1 MSYQQPVVQ
10 NNVVQPLH
18 TLKIIPKSSSFFT
31 DDFIEGQVELTT
43 PVQIII
49 NDINLVLSTM
59 EYWSTYSKEMNT
71 NIMEKNNQNLFSV
84 NLDVRNKLNINTN
97 LVALKEGKFEF
108 GFKFKIPVKV
118 GPSFEFPSKEGIA
131 HFRYVLTANI
141 ISPYV
146 KGSCCIYIILKTKQQ
161 IVMNKQITFVAENTI
176 HKYLLFDGGKTKMTV
191 TSLNG
196 TDNFKFG
203 ETINFNIN
211 VDNTKGK
218 VHAIKCKIGLKRKVI
233 FKTKTSQ
240 VRATFIDNLIT
251 KEVKTDTSAGENK
264 GFDISINLEEIDN
277 KKLAISKAGIPYD
290 NISNINFFLTSIK
303 SLLIECSYSIKFTL
317 YFDTHVKHDD
327 RPRIIMNIILC
338 HQSFDEYKNE
348 MNQNFN
354 MKQPNNIMNPNIPP
368 PNNNE
373 YPNMLPTNNMMPN
386 TNNSVIPPTLSKRAR
401 TLQLR
406 NEPPVDQFNQIN
418 DKMNN
423 NNIGEDLPSIEEI
436 EENKFD
442 KPNFDN
448 NYINNYENNN
458 FGNNYDINQFDNN
471 NNNINNYEN
480 NNFGNNYDNN
490 NNININNYENNN
502 YGNQINNFDN
512 TNYSEIGK
520 EENNGDNNP
529 PPLPYFSGNNDY
541 PENPN
546 NY

>member
-1 MSYQQPVVQ
+1 MV
-10 NNVVQPLH
+10 
-18 TLKIIPKSSSFFT
+18 
-31 DDFIEGQVELTT
+31 
-43 PVQIII
+43 
-49 NDINLVLSTM
+49 DIFQRN
-59 EYWSTYSKEMNT
+59 EYKYNG
-71 NIMEKNNQNLFSV
+71 KNNQNLFSV

-233 FKTKTSQ
+233 FKAKTSQ

-423 NNIGEDLPSIEEI
+423 NIGEDLPSIEEI

-442 KPNFDN
+442 KPNFLESEGKVKFVDEGGHAVQLKVPLLTIVPIP
-448 NYINNYENNN
+448 YISKDSVDLDQYLKEN
-458 FGNNYDINQFDNN
+458 FGDVKRPKNIEDIQGVEVDVPKL
-471 NNNINNYEN
+471 NIVP
-480 NNFGNNYDNN
+480 
-490 NNININNYENNN
+490 IPTIP
-502 YGNQINNFDN
+502 IK
-512 TNYSEIGK
+512 K
-520 EENNGDNNP
+520 EDKKKEKK
-529 PPLPYFSGNNDY
+529 
-541 PENPN
+541 
-546 NY
+546 